1 MISRNDWSGT
11 EKKLPARMIS
21 QNDYSEGLDRFF
33 GGKMINHSCGTV
45 LYRVVALYTEVQD
58 RITTAVTT
66 PSPVPLGGSM
76 ACGASMP
83 CGAGTS

>member
-45 LYRVVALYTEVQD
+45 LYSENERTLRTF
-58 RITTAVTT
+58 
-66 PSPVPLGGSM
+66 SL
-76 ACGASMP
+76 
-83 CGAGTS
+83 